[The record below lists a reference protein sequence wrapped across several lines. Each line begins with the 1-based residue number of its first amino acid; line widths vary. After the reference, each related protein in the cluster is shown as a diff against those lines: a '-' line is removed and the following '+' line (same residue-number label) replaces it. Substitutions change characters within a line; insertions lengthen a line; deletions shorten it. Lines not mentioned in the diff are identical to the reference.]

1 MNQKKSERKSRTR
14 HRKITRRRGVDDL
27 GTIPENAVEFDGID
41 YRTSVGT
48 VYYVLEFSR
57 DADGGYVP
65 QIRMQPTTDGSG
77 SISDPDDEYDYVIA
91 FAGSSIGDLSMI
103 PNANVSSAVIIDRLL
118 KTQVKNADQAETMF
132 MATQNE
138 MLAMIAAVSTTLA
151 VEADD
156 NDQVTFTLQ
165 IGEFTAQTTVQLSG
179 NLALML
185 VSSAE
190 KTSEGPTA
198 EELSQIAAAE
208 QRAES
213 RHPIAVAS

>member
-41 YRTSVGT
+41 YRASVGT

-57 DADGGYVP
+57 DADGGYIP
-65 QIRMQPTTDGSG
+65 QIRMQPTTDGSA
-77 SISDPDDEYDYVIA
+77 SDVDDERDCVIA
-91 FAGSSIGDLSMI
+91 FAGSSIGDLSVI
-103 PNANVSSAVIIDRLL
+103 PNANVSSSVIIDRLL
-118 KTQVKNADQAETMF
+118 KTRINNANQAEMMF
-132 MATQNE
+132 AATQNE

-185 VSSAE
+185 VSNTE
-190 KTSEGPTA
+190 ETSEGPTA
-198 EELSQIAAAE
+198 AELSQIAAAE
-208 QRAES
+208 RRTES
-213 RHPIAVAS
+213 RRPVAVAS